1 MAIKMKLAVVV
12 AGRFFVTV
20 AINHANSGSSSKHD
34 TFEDT
39 TRPAVCTDKT
49 TGIFVTWNFFCL

>member
-1 MAIKMKLAVVV
+1 MAIKMKLVVVV

-34 TFEDT
+34 TFEE
-39 TRPAVCTDKT
+39 K
-49 TGIFVTWNFFCL
+49 